1 MITNEILWS
10 VTLTFLCPFFDCSFI
25 HIFLFFVGTFVRP
38 YFHSFVS
45 TLVHSS
51 INFLNCLQ
59 DSSFDPT
66 FAPSS
71 VSSLIPPSFHPFL
84 CTQTHS
90 SVAQLIF
97 CTIGEKVFFQRKTDF
112 VIQLITAIVFQ
123 NSSFLREL
131 QGKQTLF

>member
-1 MITNEILWS
+1 MITDEILWS
-10 VTLTFLCPFFDCSFI
+10 LTLTFLYPFFNCSFI

-51 INFLNCLQ
+51 IIFLNCLY
-59 DSSFDPT
+59 DSSFDPN

-84 CTQTHS
+84 CTSHR
-90 SVAQLIF
+90 LF
-97 CTIGEKVFFQRKTDF
+97 
-112 VIQLITAIVFQ
+112 
-123 NSSFLREL
+123 SSFFVKQVGKCFFKEKLILSFSSLLQLRFKIQVSSESCRANRL
-131 QGKQTLF
+131 SSK